1 MEKGRL
7 RGHRGTEGDLLRG
20 SVGRACG
27 RQGSKKSRKQREDTR
42 PRWERAAEQA
52 DAVDAVIRDGLS
64 GGGNVAAALEEEEQ
78 EDPKVLF
85 DRLTECAG
93 CLLDLGFEDV
103 YTDTREKLAS
113 QITHQGDGYAV
124 DSLARW
130 TRSSL
135 IFGSPRSE

>member
-1 MEKGRL
+1 L
-7 RGHRGTEGDLLRG
+7 RGCG
-20 SVGRACG
+20 ACG

-64 GGGNVAAALEEEEQ
+64 GGDGDVAAAAAVQEQQ

-113 QITHQGDGYAV
+113 QITHQRDGY
-124 DSLARW
+124 DSWAQQELRLAQAW
-130 TRSSL
+130 S
-135 IFGSPRSE
+135 